1 VTSDNP
7 LYKGGFPN
15 PDRLGFISLRRSF
28 GGGGNDDEIARAALI
43 IGIPVRYVDSDGYER
58 EIIAAAIEGGN
69 GETAYVQCRAKDLG
83 ARDGVDIDFHIHLR
97 AADGQ
102 DLSWPIKS
110 YNPYFGCDVAFFEW
124 IDKSV
129 VFIYREKHDTYACT
143 VAQGAAPV
151 FMTIADDWVISGRV
165 LGYWGWQETRVSRLT
180 LPALLPLEAISE
192 EEARAQSVL
201 PPKYW

>member
-7 LYKGGFPN
+7 LYKGGSPN
-15 PDRLGFISLRRSF
+15 PNRLGFISLRRSS
-28 GGGGNDDEIARAALI
+28 GGGASDEEIARAALI

-83 ARDGVDIDFHIHLR
+83 AGDGVDIDFHIHLR

-124 IDKSV
+124 IDQSV

-151 FMTIADDWVISGRV
+151 FKTIADDWVINGRV
-165 LGYWGWQETRVSRLT
+165 LGYWDWQETRVSRLT

-192 EEARAQSVL
+192 EEARTQSVL
-201 PPKYW
+201 PPKSW